1 MLDRLVIGALAVAT
15 LSMLGAPAQAHDD
28 KKYPDLRAQWVRHGS
43 AQFDPDKPAGL
54 GQKAPLNK
62 EYQAAFEK
70 DAALRAGGSLETNT
84 TASCIP
90 GGMPRT
96 MIVYETLETII
107 TPETTYIRG
116 SYMNELRRVYT
127 DGRDW
132 PEKIRPSFEGYSIGR
147 WLDEDGDGRY
157 DVLEVETRGLRGP
170 RTYDGA
176 GIPFHKDNRTIVK
189 ERIYLDKADRNTMH
203 DDITVID
210 NALTRPWTV
219 HRTFDRVADP
229 FWSEY
234 VCEEG
239 NQQVRLG
246 KENYMISADGFLMP
260 IKKGQPAPDL
270 KFFNQPPK

>member
-1 MLDRLVIGALAVAT
+1 MADRLIAGALVVAS
-15 LSMLGAPAQAHDD
+15 LNLIAAGAQAHDE
-28 KKYPDLRAQWVRHGS
+28 KKYPDLRAQWTRHGG
-43 AQFDPDKPAGL
+43 AQFDPSKPAGL
-54 GQKAPLNK
+54 GQKAPLNA
-62 EYQAAFEK
+62 EYQAAFEA
-70 DAALRAGGSLETNT
+70 DNALRASGSLETNT

-107 TPETTYIRG
+107 TPDTTYIRG
-116 SYMNELRRVYT
+116 SYMNELRRVFT

-132 PEKIRPSFEGYSIGR
+132 PATIKPSFEGYSIGR
-147 WLDEDGDGRY
+147 WLDENGDGKY

-176 GIPFHKDNRTIVK
+176 GIPFHKDNKTIVK
-189 ERIYLDKADRNTMH
+189 ERIYLDKADRDLMH

-219 HRTFDRVADP
+219 HRTYDRSPQP

-234 VCEEG
+234 ICEEG

-246 KENYMISADGFLMP
+246 KENYMISSDGFLMP
-260 IKKGQPAPDL
+260 TKKGQPAPDL
-270 KFFNQPPK
+270 KYFNSSTN

>member
-1 MLDRLVIGALAVAT
+1 MLDRLTIGAAAVIAVT
-15 LSMLGAPAQAHDD
+15 MINAGAQAHDE
-28 KKYPDLRAQWVRHGS
+28 KKYPDLHAQWVRHGS
-43 AQFDPDKPAGL
+43 AQFDPDKPAAL
-54 GQKAPLNK
+54 GQKAPLNA
-62 EYQAAFEK
+62 EYQAAFEADNK
-70 DAALRAGGSLETNT
+70 LRESGSLETNT

-116 SYMNELRRVYT
+116 SYMNELRRVFT
-127 DGRDW
+127 DGRDF
-132 PEKIRPSFEGYSIGR
+132 PEAIRPSFEGYSIGK
-147 WLDEDGDGRY
+147 WIDEDGDGRY
-157 DVLEVETRGLRGP
+157 DVLEIETRGLRGP

-176 GIPFHKDNRTIVK
+176 GIPFHKDNKTIVK
-189 ERIYLDKADRNTMH
+189 ERIYLDKAKHDLMH

-219 HRTFDRVADP
+219 HRTYDRAAKP

-246 KENYMISADGFLMP
+246 KENYMVSSDGFLMP
-260 IKKGQPAPDL
+260 TKKGQPAPDL
-270 KFFNQPPK
+270 KYFNQAAK